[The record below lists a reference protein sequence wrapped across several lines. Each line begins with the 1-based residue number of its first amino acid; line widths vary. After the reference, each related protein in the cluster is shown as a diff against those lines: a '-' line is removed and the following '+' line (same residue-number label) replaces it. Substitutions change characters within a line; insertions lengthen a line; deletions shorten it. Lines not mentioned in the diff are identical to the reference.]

1 MIKKIKIKTENFRF
15 SDQKSGRSIIY
26 LCSEDDKS
34 AKFLPALSLLVTL
47 LDLYDHSANANSGK
61 NDKTFSQRKSFYGE
75 NKQKTYELN
84 FNEFSEILSKD
95 SCYIKHGKF
104 CLAVEIFSEW
114 DGIYKVD
121 RTAALNNEDMIT
133 LRTADKGE
141 FKAPL
146 KMLTEESILFRKM
159 FASNMREKTD
169 QTVDIYN
176 FSTDVV
182 RQFQAI
188 LCTGKP
194 DILPSGDE
202 DIIMNLFEMA
212 RYYKMEDLQRFCLR
226 LLKSQITRK
235 NVIKITWL
243 CLQCPSV
250 YDDKSS
256 LFHNLFTACC
266 TRILW

>member
-1 MIKKIKIKTENFRF
+1 M
-15 SDQKSGRSIIY
+15 
-26 LCSEDDKS
+26 
-34 AKFLPALSLLVTL
+34 TL
-47 LDLYDHSANANSGK
+47 LDLFDHSANANSGK
-61 NDKTFSQRKSFYGE
+61 NDKIFSQTKSFDGE

-95 SCYIKHGKF
+95 LCYVKHRKI

-114 DGIYKVD
+114 DGIYRID
-121 RTAALNNEDMIT
+121 RSSEFNNEDIVT
-133 LRTADKGE
+133 LRTQDGGE
-141 FKAPL
+141 FKASM
-146 KMLTEESILFRKM
+146 KILTEESILFKKM
-159 FASNMREKTD
+159 LASNMRENID
-169 QTVDIYN
+169 RIVEINN
-176 FSTDVV
+176 FSKDVV
-182 RQFQAI
+182 RQFQKI
-188 LCTGKP
+188 ICTGKP
-194 DILPSGDE
+194 DELPSGDE
-202 DIIMNLFEMA
+202 DILMNLFEMA

-266 TRILW
+266 TRIKW